1 MGKHSEA
8 SLRKMLRDLQPNEPV
23 AESMEGARAVVEAP
37 DTLNKS
43 TGPGFLKMRLDSK
56 WGCGVYGWVQ
66 KPRRS
71 LGVWCLH
78 LQWAF
83 LMGFCITQGRTLLLV
98 LSFLMLCFCACTV
111 PLPALPPLLQVDVF
125 SFGIVL
131 CEILGR
137 IPADPEV
144 LPRTQ
149 VMILTVKSNGVFSM
163 VSDCGFSLDQTDL
176 YTRVCVHTQVSL

>member
-1 MGKHSEA
+1 MGKHNEA
-8 SLRKMLRDLQPNEPV
+8 SLRKMLCDLQPNEPV
-23 AESMEGARAVVEAP
+23 AGSMEGARAVVEAP

-83 LMGFCITQGRTLLLV
+83 LMGFCITQGKGPCCWYPPFSCFASVHALSHLLLSHPCRWMCFPLA
-98 LSFLMLCFCACTV
+98 LS
-111 PLPALPPLLQVDVF
+111 
-125 SFGIVL
+125 S
-131 CEILGR
+131 
-137 IPADPEV
+137 
-144 LPRTQ
+144 
-149 VMILTVKSNGVFSM
+149 VKSWAGSQLTLKCFP
-163 VSDCGFSLDQTDL
+163 GL
-176 YTRVCVHTQVSL
+176 R

>member
-1 MGKHSEA
+1 MNKHSEA
-8 SLRKMLRDLQPNEPV
+8 SPRKVLDELQPDDPV
-23 AESMEGARAVVEAP
+23 AGSVGGARAVVEAP
-37 DTLNKS
+37 DILNKS
-43 TGPGFLKMRLDSK
+43 TGPSFPKMRLGSK
-56 WGCGVYGWVQ
+56 WGCDVSGWVQ

-71 LGVWCLH
+71 LGVCCLH

-83 LMGFCITQGRTLLLV
+83 LMGFCVTNGRNLLLV
-98 LSFLMLCFCACTV
+98 VPFLMLCFWACPV
-111 PLPALPPLLQVDVF
+111 PPPALPPLLQVDVF

-149 VMILTVKSNGVFSM
+149 VMIPAAKSNGVFSM
-163 VSDCGFSLDQTDL
+163 VADCGFSLDRTDL
-176 YTRVCVHTQVSL
+176 CTRVCVHTQVSL